1 MAEHSSGRIFGETK
15 LEKSYAILV
24 GIRVIFLNS
33 SDNLIA
39 FSVSFN
45 KFIRFITLFQRG
57 NIFSPTFTELTFG
70 KSDLIIT
77 LELHP
82 A

>member
-1 MAEHSSGRIFGETK
+1 MAEHSSGRIFGENE
-15 LEKSYAILV
+15 LERSYAILI

-33 SDNLIA
+33 SDNLITL
-39 FSVSFN
+39 FVSFN
-45 KFIRFITLFQRG
+45 KFMRFITLFQRG

-70 KSDLIIT
+70 KSDLIII

>member
-1 MAEHSSGRIFGETK
+1 MAERSSGRILGETK
-15 LEKSYAILV
+15 IEKSFAILL

-33 SDNLIA
+33 SDNLIT
-39 FSVSFN
+39 FFVSFN
-45 KFIRFITLFQRG
+45 KFIRFITLFHRG
-57 NIFSPTFTELTFG
+57 NIFSPSFTELTFG
-70 KSDLIIT
+70 KSDLIII